1 MILDKSMN
9 WYYPTYGFEDSLDS
23 YSEQDERIDPLSL
36 EAKKLEKINEAKKNE
51 IKEGKERVGEMA
63 EMTVEELKMRIEE
76 EEKMR
81 NELLK
86 KAELKKEEKE
96 KMKKLEKQ
104 REFSTRLIQNQ
115 KRDFESRK
123 IEIHTKREEMVKLK
137 MKLEEL
143 QVEKKT
149 WNLLSTDM
157 TANLK
162 DLLVRERE
170 TKQKMERKLREY
182 TGGLYSR
189 LTHLVNEFNELS
201 QLVFCQK
208 QIANDH
214 DDAVR
219 FMKKKEEYEV
229 KKREDI
235 ERFEKLREEEGKLR
249 RSRPNPRKNDLYY
262 GYLAY

>member
-9 WYYPTYGFEDSLDS
+9 WCYYTDGFDSP
-23 YSEQDERIDPLSL
+23 SEEEERIDRLRM
-36 EAKKLEKINEAKKNE
+36 EADRLKKDNDVRNNE
-51 IKEGKERVGEMA
+51 IKEGKDYNKRVGEKA
-63 EMTVEELKMRIEE
+63 EMTVEELKKRIEE

-219 FMKKKEEYEV
+219 FMKKKEEYEK

-235 ERFEKLREEEGKLR
+235 ERFEKLREEEGKRR